1 MGRGSSNERTP
12 LIQQQE
18 VPVTKT
24 SYKKT
29 YHIYGTTIGF
39 LLIFS
44 FLIHF
49 YRTVLPTPLSDAQAK
64 EVDDFAGIHAYN
76 EYLSHFTAPH
86 SVNSRENEV
95 MRGFLAG
102 VALDLQKEATE
113 KGLKM
118 DVIDRDT
125 SKDVFSESWYTPGKF
140 IIKIKK

>member
-1 MGRGSSNERTP
+1 MT
-12 LIQQQE
+12 IYIKQK
-18 VPVTKT
+18 KT
-24 SYKKT
+24 S
-29 YHIYGTTIGF
+29 GNN
-39 LLIFS
+39 
-44 FLIHF
+44 F